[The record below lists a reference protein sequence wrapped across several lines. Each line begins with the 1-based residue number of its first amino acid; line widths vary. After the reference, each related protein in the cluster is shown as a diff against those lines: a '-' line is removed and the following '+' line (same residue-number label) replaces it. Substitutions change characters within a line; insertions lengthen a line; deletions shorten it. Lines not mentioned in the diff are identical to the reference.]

1 MRTAAVRTVLA
12 GHDAP
17 GGPHSGPYKDFVA
30 GRSPRQPGGTRP
42 IVCSYGHGYLCM
54 RAVVQRVSEA
64 SVVTDGSVCGSIRTG
79 LLVYLGADR
88 EDHDGDV
95 VYLADK
101 VRHLRIFAD
110 DAGKMNLDV
119 GQIGGK
125 VLVVS
130 AFTVQADARRGRR
143 PSFVAAAEP
152 ARALALYQQFCDA
165 LANTGIDVQRG
176 SFGDYM
182 QVRAVNDGPI
192 CILLESRRAF

>member
-1 MRTAAVRTVLA
+1 
-12 GHDAP
+12 
-17 GGPHSGPYKDFVA
+17 
-30 GRSPRQPGGTRP
+30 
-42 IVCSYGHGYLCM
+42 M

-64 SVVTDGSVCGSIRTG
+64 SVVTDGSVYGSIQAG
-79 LLVYLGADR
+79 LLVYLGVDQK
-88 EDHDGDV
+88 DHDGDV
-95 VYLADK
+95 AYLADK

-110 DAGKMNLDV
+110 DAGRMNLDV

-143 PSFVAAAEP
+143 PSLTAAAEP
-152 ARALALYQQFCDA
+152 GRALALYQQFCDA
-165 LANTGIDVQRG
+165 LGKTGIDVQRG

-182 QVRAVNDGPI
+182 KVHAANDGPI